1 MQDYHQ
7 IRLDYGPEKRFGF
20 CADYFE
26 SVPEDVFKYSLNYDV
41 WWCKDCNQWE
51 LVEDNFDQ
59 LVCLKCGEIT
69 AVMDP
74 VLEFGMHIGH
84 KLSEVPEEYRR
95 WLLASK
101 RK

>member
-7 IRLDYGPEKRFGF
+7 IRLDYGPEKRFDF

-26 SVPEDVFKYSLNYDV
+26 SVPDTVFKHPLNYDV
-41 WWCKDCNQWE
+41 WWCEECKEWE
-51 LVEDNFDQ
+51 LSQDHFDH
-59 LVCLKCGEIT
+59 LVCMECKSISVYL
-69 AVMDP
+69 DP
-74 VLEFGMHIGH
+74 VLDFGMHIGY
-84 KLSEVPEEYRR
+84 KLSEVPEDYKR